1 MPEDS
6 EKEVGETKEQRT
18 KTYGS
23 DPSNQESPSKQGS
36 ETILRMA
43 DMDPTLKYEL
53 SKIPGAEKLLLC
65 LQCGTCTGD
74 CPVSSRVPEFSPRT
88 IAKMAALGMKDALFT
103 GDLLWLCAQCYTC
116 YEECPEDVKP
126 SEIISALRKM
136 AVKEGH
142 IHPAYKSQMELIG
155 TLGRLY
161 DVSEIQNEMRAEL
174 GLPPVPDSGV
184 NEVKKIM
191 KRTGLDK
198 LTQIDLS
205 KEG

>member
-1 MPEDS
+1 MPEDLK
-6 EKEVGETKEQRT
+6 KE
-18 KTYGS
+18 GS
-23 DPSNQESPSKQGS
+23 SRQGS
-36 ETILRMA
+36 EAIVRMA
-43 DMDPTLKYEL
+43 DMDRSFKYEV
-53 SKIPGAEKLLLC
+53 SKLPGAEKLLLC

-74 CPVSSRVPEFSPRT
+74 CPVARRIPEFSPTT
-88 IAKMAALGMKDALFT
+88 IARMAALGMKEDLFK
-103 GDLLWLCAQCYTC
+103 GDLLWLCAQCFTC
-116 YEECPEDVKP
+116 YEECPENVKP

-136 AVKEGH
+136 AVKEGQ

-161 DVSEIQNEMRAEL
+161 EVSEIHNEMRAEL

-184 NEVKKIM
+184 DEVKKIM

-205 KEG
+205 REG

>member
-6 EKEVGETKEQRT
+6 K
-18 KTYGS
+18 S
-23 DPSNQESPSKQGS
+23 S
-36 ETILRMA
+36 ERILRIA
-43 DMDPTLKYEL
+43 EMDPNLKYEL

-74 CPVSSRVPEFSPRT
+74 CPVARRVPEFSPRA
-88 IAKMAALGMKDALFT
+88 IAKMATLGMKEDLFK

-116 YEECPEDVKP
+116 YEECPENVKP
-126 SEIISALRKM
+126 SEIIGTLRKM

-161 DVSEIQNEMRAEL
+161 EVSEIHNEMRAEL

-184 NEVKKIM
+184 DEVRKIM
-191 KRTGLDK
+191 KRAGLDK
-198 LTQIDLS
+198 LIQIDLS
-205 KEG
+205 REG